1 MSVFNLKRNKETVTT
16 SMCRTYL
23 LQIFMSNRSN
33 DLENLR
39 LVSADITLHAH
50 LQTFFL
56 AKQIKK
62 LNCSASDISTFFKRK
77 EQGIKKN
84 PAHLVFTLNRPFG
97 VIINILGG
105 LKGKSF
111 GKTSLP

>member
-1 MSVFNLKRNKETVTT
+1 
-16 SMCRTYL
+16 MCRSYL
-23 LQIFMSNRSN
+23 LQIFMSNLSN

-50 LQTFFL
+50 LKKTSFL

-62 LNCSASDISTFFKRK
+62 LNCSASDISTFFQKK
-77 EQGIKKN
+77 KKKGIKKN